1 MNRLHFRQSV
11 SLLDGSVLAI
21 KTEIVKKWLEKKT
34 RGIKKQ
40 DKERKDI
47 DFFCRSSW
55 FEMCMEINKTECA
68 CVVTTYCPAV
78 ISKEKVAEFK
88 AVDSEMD
95 DIFEKAGND
104 RFYNKGMENFGKE
117 YFMW

>member
-11 SLLDGSVLAI
+11 LLLDGSVLAI

-55 FEMCMEINKTECA
+55 FEMCMEVNKTGGC
-68 CVVTTYCPAV
+68 CVLTPYFPAV
-78 ISKEKVAEFK
+78 ISKVKKKELDNAEF
-88 AVDSEMD
+88 VSGFEMA
-95 DIFEKAGND
+95 EKD
-104 RFYNKGMENFGKE
+104 RYYNEGMEKFGRE